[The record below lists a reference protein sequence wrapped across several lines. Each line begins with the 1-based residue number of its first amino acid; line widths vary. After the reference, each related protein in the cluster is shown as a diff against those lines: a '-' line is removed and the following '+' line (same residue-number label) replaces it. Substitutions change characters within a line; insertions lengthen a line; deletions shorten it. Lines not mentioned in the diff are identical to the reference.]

1 MTPYVIGVGVVLTAE
16 GAIVALCVERLGQR
30 KLLRWASTPSTAHAA
45 ALEGV
50 ERALAL
56 QTATEAPREILLRQQ
71 SVVSQLRSPA
81 VRWSSE
87 RAPEGEHPVVTAA
100 CRHAQA

>member
-1 MTPYVIGVGVVLTAE
+1 MIAYSIGIGVVLTAE
-16 GAIVALCVERLGQR
+16 GSIVALCVERLGQR
-30 KLLRWASTPSTAHAA
+30 KLLRWSSTATTAHAA
-45 ALEGV
+45 AVEGV

-71 SVVSQLRSPA
+71 SVVSQLRSPV
-81 VRWSSE
+81 VRWSSD

-100 CRHAQA
+100 CRYAQA